1 MAIDITGAIKDNK
14 KLLLSILGVCILA
27 IMTGIA
33 AGKDG
38 GFFGFWDLGNGGLGQ
53 SGTSILPTNVGNS
66 AFVNNGNNNKYSS
79 APNMTIDKNADY
91 QGIIVTN
98 LGSITIDLYEKE
110 TPVTVNNFVFLA
122 NSGFYNGTSFHRVIK
137 GYIIQGGDPLG
148 TGYGGPGY
156 SFGNEIIPNLTFE
169 PFVVAMANSGPN
181 TNGSQFF
188 ITTRT
193 SDASS
198 LDGSYTIFG
207 RVIGGMTTVDK
218 IESVSVGSNS
228 SQQYLPDQ
236 PVIIS
241 SVQIVKN

>member
-14 KLLLSILGVCILA
+14 KLLLSILGVCIMA
-27 IMTGIA
+27 IMTGVA

-53 SGTSILPTNVGNS
+53 GGNS
-66 AFVNNGNNNKYSS
+66 IVSPGTGSSSFVNNGNNNKYSA
-79 APNMTIDKNADY
+79 APAMTIDSDADY
-91 QGIIVTN
+91 QATIVSN

-110 TPVTVNNFVFLA
+110 TPIAVNNFVFLA
-122 NSGFYNGTSFHRVIK
+122 QSGFYNGTSFHRVIR

-156 SFGNEIIPNLTFE
+156 SFGNEVVTGVNFE
-169 PFVVAMANSGPN
+169 PFVVAMANAGPN

-198 LDGSYTIFG
+198 LNGSYTIFG

-218 IESVSVGSNS
+218 IESVSVGKNS
-228 SQQYLPDQ
+228 TQQYLPDQ
-236 PVIIS
+236 PVVIS
-241 SVQIVKN
+241 SIQIVKN